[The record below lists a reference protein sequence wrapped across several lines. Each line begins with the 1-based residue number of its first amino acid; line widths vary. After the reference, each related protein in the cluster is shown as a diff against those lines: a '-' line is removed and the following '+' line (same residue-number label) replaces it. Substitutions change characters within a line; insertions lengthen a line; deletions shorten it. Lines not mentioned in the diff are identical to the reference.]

1 MAKKRIVA
9 TGNWNSAPKQKAPAP
24 PAPPAPQT
32 APDKPGILQKA
43 KNMAAS
49 YISKGFSG
57 KRAEPE
63 VIEVR
68 TMSCHG
74 LDDIGLAPCEF
85 RGNSETEGRYMC
97 LECGCGDREA
107 TWLNK
112 LSEDEYSKLEF
123 PNVMCPLNMPGF
135 TNHTLTKDET
145 PERTSHYSGFARKK
159 KLEEYCQTMGVSL
172 VELSVPISPDA
183 DENAESQ

>member
-9 TGNWNSAPKQKAPAP
+9 TGNWSSASKQKP
-24 PAPPAPQT
+24 PPPPPPVAPQT

-43 KNMAAS
+43 KNLASS

-63 VIEVR
+63 VVEVR
-68 TMSCHG
+68 SMSCHG
-74 LDDIGLAPCEF
+74 LDDIGLAACEF
-85 RGNSETEGRYMC
+85 RGNSETEGRHMC

-123 PNVMCPLNMPGF
+123 PNVHCPLSMPGF
-135 TNHTLTKDET
+135 TNYTSTKDET
-145 PERTSHYSGFARKK
+145 EERKSHYSGFERKK
-159 KLEEYCQTMGVSL
+159 KLENYCQTMGVSL
-172 VELSVPISPDA
+172 VELSVPIPN
-183 DENAESQ
+183 DESSEAK